1 MIHAF
6 KIYLS
11 VVYFLIRTQMYC
23 NFNPDLC
30 FVTGDRKKPELRG
43 IHPINT
49 TVEEGGS
56 AVFQC
61 RVKSD
66 VLPHVQVITTLK
78 LN

>member
-1 MIHAF
+1 MMHAF
-6 KIYLS
+6 EIYLR
-11 VVYFLIRTQMYC
+11 VAYFLIKTQMYC
-23 NFNPDLC
+23 NFNAGFC
-30 FVTGDRKKPELRG
+30 FVIGDRKKPELRG

-66 VLPHVQVITTLK
+66 VLPHVQVITSLK